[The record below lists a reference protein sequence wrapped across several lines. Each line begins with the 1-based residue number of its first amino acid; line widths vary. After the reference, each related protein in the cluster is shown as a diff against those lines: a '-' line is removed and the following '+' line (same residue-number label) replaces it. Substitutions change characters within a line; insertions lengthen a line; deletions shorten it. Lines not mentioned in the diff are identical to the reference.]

1 MLAAVPL
8 IAGSL
13 LEMPVGL
20 AAGHG
25 RRRARVMLAG
35 GLLFTGTLL
44 GVAAAPSFGW
54 LLAALVLFFPASG
67 AFVGLAQSTL
77 MDAAPGRQVQNMA
90 RWNLAGSAGAVSGPL
105 LLAAVLTAGGTWRS
119 CYLLLAGC
127 AAGAWLGW
135 AAVARRS
142 PSRLAAAQPAAAQP
156 PAAGT
161 AGRRAGLTAT
171 ARQALAALRGSP
183 RAVRWVLL
191 AEVANLL
198 LDVLTGFVAL
208 YFTDVV
214 HSSAAQ
220 AALAIAV
227 RLGAGL
233 AGDALLVAVSERA
246 GSARVLRVS
255 CAAAVLLY
263 PAFLLAPGFALKL
276 AALGA
281 LSVVTAGWYP
291 LLQAGLYESLPGR
304 SDLAVSLSS
313 AASLVGGLGPLAV
326 GLAAQRAGLG
336 WALTGLAVVPVVLL
350 GALPPAGRPRRRNR
364 RAGRSR
370 RRDGRRDG
378 RHSAGRS
385 GGAVGPA

>member
-1 MLAAVPL
+1 
-8 IAGSL
+8 
-13 LEMPVGL
+13 
-20 AAGHG
+20 
-25 RRRARVMLAG
+25 MLAG

-77 MDAAPGRQVQNMA
+77 MDAAPGRQVQHMA

-142 PSRLAAAQPAAAQP
+142 PPRLAAAQPAAAQPAAAQP

-161 AGRRAGLTAT
+161 ADRRAGLTAT

-350 GALPPAGRPRRRNR
+350 SALPPAGRPRRRNR

-370 RRDGRRDG
+370 RRDGR
-378 RHSAGRS
+378 HSAGRS